1 MEIAF
6 SSSRV
11 NYEGKDDGM
20 EALIKMFLNSGNEMK
35 SIGFSRSEF
44 HSTALEVF
52 PERFLLEGSV
62 KSETRI
68 SIRSS
73 KSSLLKMRSLESS
86 LNMSTECPK
95 HQAAVKLQKIYKG
108 FQTRRRLADCAVLI
122 EQRWYG
128 LCSQV

>member
-1 MEIAF
+1 MK
-6 SSSRV
+6 V
-11 NYEGKDDGM
+11 L
-20 EALIKMFLNSGNEMK
+20 EALVKRSLNSGNVMK
-35 SIGFSRSEF
+35 SITFSRRDF
-44 HSTALEVF
+44 HSTAFEVF
-52 PERFLLEGSV
+52 LPERFLLEGSV

-68 SIRSS
+68 SIRSP
-73 KSSLLKMRSLESS
+73 KSSPLKMRSLESS

-95 HQAAVKLQKIYKG
+95 HQAAVKLQKVYKG